1 MTKIPRNDRRCA
13 GLQDRYA
20 TCVHSRLD
28 ARLKEARQ
36 KSCDYV
42 TAHMDQN
49 AQEKPLENTTKCTFR
64 SKHGGRR

>member
-42 TAHMDQN
+42 TAHYMDQN
-49 AQEKPLENTTKCTFR
+49 VQENPLENTTKVKVYPPCLC
-64 SKHGGRR
+64 